1 MTTSGYRLNHT
12 MLRVRNPE
20 VSLAFYIEILGMRL
34 LERFEFETMQFSL
47 YFLGFDDSLEGDM
60 PEDRS
65 ERIVWLAR
73 QAGVLELTHNW
84 GTESDV
90 EFAGYHSGNSAP
102 QGFGHIGI
110 TVPDVY
116 AACERFDELKI
127 EFVKRP
133 DDGGMKGLA
142 FIKDPD
148 GYWVEIFSPTGL
160 RSVIMGD

>member
-1 MTTSGYRLNHT
+1 LTTSGYKLNHT
-12 MLRVRNPE
+12 MLRVRDPE
-20 VSLAFYIEILGMRL
+20 VSLAFYQEILGMRL

-90 EFAGYHSGNSAP
+90 EFAGYHNGNSAP

-116 AACERFDELKI
+116 AACERFEQLKI

-148 GYWVEIFSPTGL
+148 DYWVEIFSPTGL
-160 RSVIMGD
+160 KSIIMGD